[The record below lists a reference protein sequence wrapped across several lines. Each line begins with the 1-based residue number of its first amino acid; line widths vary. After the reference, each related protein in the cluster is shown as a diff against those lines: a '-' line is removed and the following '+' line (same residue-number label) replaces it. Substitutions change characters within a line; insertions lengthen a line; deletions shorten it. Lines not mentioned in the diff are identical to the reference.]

1 LLRLTSILQ
10 FVQWK
15 LFDGTA
21 ALKENAQFKQQLASA
36 VPDKSIP
43 LLMMCR
49 QVAAAAAAMTC

>member
-1 LLRLTSILQ
+1 VCADCVHFFAPQ

-21 ALKENAQFKQQLASA
+21 SLKENASFKQQLASA
-36 VPDKSIP
+36 CPDKTVP

-49 QVAAAAAAMTC
+49 SAKALART